1 MWKDKIVEEL
11 HKFREAHAAQ
21 FNYDVRAIVESLRE
35 EEEKSGRKV
44 VSFAKGRKEETK
56 EVAKTE

>member
-35 EEEKSGRKV
+35 EGEKSGRQV
-44 VSFAKGRKEETK
+44 VSFAKGRPEESK
-56 EVAKTE
+56 KVERN